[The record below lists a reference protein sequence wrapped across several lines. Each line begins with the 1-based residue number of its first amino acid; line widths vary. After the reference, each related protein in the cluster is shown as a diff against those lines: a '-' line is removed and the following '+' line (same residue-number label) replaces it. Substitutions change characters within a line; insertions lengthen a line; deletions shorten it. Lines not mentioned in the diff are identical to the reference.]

1 MSEFYYLRNRL
12 VFCKGLQLFLL
23 IVNVLLIFMGIIM
36 YAMHKQSFLFASI
49 LILWSSLQLFMNHHV
64 SRLRRK
70 LRSVIVD
77 LCDIYI
83 EKSKNIRDINDK
95 MNIQFVLR
103 ELKEASNLW
112 MI

>member
-12 VFCKGLQLFLL
+12 IFCKGLHLFLL
-23 IVNVLLIFMGIIM
+23 IVNVLLIFMGIII
-36 YAMHKQSFLFASI
+36 YAAHKQNLLFASI
-49 LILWSSLQLFMNHHV
+49 LIFWSILQLFINHHV
-64 SRLRRK
+64 SKLRRK

-83 EKSKNIRDINDK
+83 EKSNNIRDINDK

-103 ELKEASNLW
+103 ELKESSNLW
-112 MI
+112 V